1 MLMGSPAPVFTSG
14 PVYLLCRAYRHF
26 AKFPPDSGVLLP
38 PPLADFHF
46 TRSGWI
52 LLIQA
57 SECPAGSE
65 TQPGLVPIS
74 Q

>member
-1 MLMGSPAPVFTSG
+1 MLMGSPAPVLTSG
-14 PVYLLCRAYRHF
+14 PLHLLCRAHQHS
-26 AKFPPDSGVLLP
+26 AQFPTNFGVLLSP
-38 PPLADFHF
+38 ALADFHF
-46 TRSGWI
+46 TRSGRI